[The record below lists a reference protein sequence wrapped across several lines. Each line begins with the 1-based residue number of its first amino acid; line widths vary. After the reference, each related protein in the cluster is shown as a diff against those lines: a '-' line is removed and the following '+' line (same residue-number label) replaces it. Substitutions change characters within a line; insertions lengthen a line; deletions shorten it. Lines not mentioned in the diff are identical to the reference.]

1 MEEPMSELRSTATVQ
16 TDRSER
22 WIKQLASH
30 LGRKAEVR
38 EEADGAQVLV
48 LAGGSCRMS
57 GDDAVLRFAAT
68 APDEEALHRVEGV
81 VGGHLERFASAE
93 GLVVRW
99 ERGA

>member
-1 MEEPMSELRSTATVQ
+1 MSELHSTATVQ

-38 EEADGAQVLV
+38 QEADGAQVL
-48 LAGGSCRMS
+48 LIAGGSCRMS
-57 GDDAVLRFAAT
+57 GDDAALRFAAS
-68 APDEEALHRVEGV
+68 AQDEASLARVEDV
-81 VGGHLERFASAE
+81 VGRHLERFAEAE